1 MGLRK
6 LINKVINMKKTIL
19 LIFIAIVIALIITAI
34 AIYTYIDNTLGVS
47 KDFAVEIKQNDIADH
62 QYIQLDLDE
71 QLHYPNLSFRFFA
84 MLTVKPSVEP
94 PAPQVTLIKAGR
106 RPAIASVA
114 LRTLS

>member
-62 QYIQLDLDE
+62 QYLLSGNFIVWGAEERDKMIQYMKE
-71 QLHYPNLSFRFFA
+71 NNLRILPGVYQMNQATTFKEALGIFSFE
-84 MLTVKPSVEP
+84 K
-94 PAPQVTLIKAGR
+94 ID
-106 RPAIASVA
+106 
-114 LRTLS
+114 